1 MEAEIKNIMVEG
13 MRTEHEVLPLIY
25 LDERKAKLDI
35 PTQGHIGTIGG

>member
-13 MRTEHEVLPLIY
+13 KRTKHTVLPLIY

-35 PTQGHIGTIGG
+35 PTQGHIGTMGG